1 MEEVELQRNE
11 GLIVRT
17 PVVIKVVS
25 GDAEVWGVP
34 FEEMSLSQEAMD
46 LLITSNHGAKLNI
59 TGSSFIKI
67 NDPIPDWWYSFLR
80 EIPDKTV
87 MFIGRVDSG
96 KSSSILYLTNKLL
109 LDGTLVS
116 IIDSDI
122 GQSDLGPPGVIS
134 SSNLRGPV
142 YQTKLLDPEF
152 MYFIGDKS
160 PRGHLLQFL
169 VGIWEALRNVKEK
182 TILINTTGFL
192 DGAAARTLKKLKMEL
207 LKPDIVVFIERSE
220 GELKHLARIVP
231 IDVKAVTVRSP
242 VRDLPKDKGYRSLCR
257 KALYKKYLENGSRRV
272 FDLRKVRIENTFLF
286 TGDERREYAPFLSEL
301 LGSGVIWVEESTDML
316 LILTEEQVERV
327 KVKKLEDLM
336 RKEVKCAPINAY
348 KNLYVGLKL
357 NGRCSGVGIMKS
369 FDPLSGKAEVLTRYG
384 GDVDSIVFGFIRL
397 SEDGEE
403 LGVREVDSP

>member
-11 GLIVRT
+11 GLIART
-17 PVVIKVVS
+17 PATIKVIS

-34 FEEMSLSQEAMD
+34 FEEISLSQEAMD

-59 TGSSFIKI
+59 IGSNFIKI
-67 NDPIPDWWYSFLR
+67 NDPIPEWWHNLL
-80 EIPDKTV
+80 EKIPDKTV
-87 MFIGRVDSG
+87 MFIGKVDSG
-96 KSSSILYLTNKLL
+96 KSSSILYLANKLL
-109 LDGTLVS
+109 LNGTRVS

-134 SSNLRGPV
+134 SSNLRDPV
-142 YQTKLLDPEF
+142 YQMKLLDPEF

-169 VGIWEALRNVKEK
+169 VGTWEAFRDVKEK
-182 TILINTTGFL
+182 TILINTTGFV
-192 DGAAARTLKKLKMEL
+192 DGAAARTLKKLKIEL
-207 LKPDIVVFIERSE
+207 LQPDVIIFIERSE
-220 GELKHLARIVP
+220 GELRHLIRSVP
-231 IDVKAVTVRSP
+231 ISAKAVNVRSP

-257 KALYKKYLENGSRRV
+257 KALYKKYLENGSRRT

-301 LGSGVIWVEESTDML
+301 MGSGVIWVEESADML
-316 LILTEEQVERV
+316 LILSEGYVERM

-336 RKEVKCAPINAY
+336 RKEVKCAPINVY

-357 NGRCSGVGIMKS
+357 NGRCSGVGIMES
-369 FDPLSGKAEVLTRYG
+369 FDPLDGKAEILTRYG
-384 GDVDSIVFGFIRL
+384 GDVDSIIFGFIRL

-403 LGVREVDSP
+403 LGMREVDSP